1 MPATP
6 RTAATFRHSKVVEFT
21 VLVRGSCIGSF
32 LWPVAAAQLHQQGF
46 NLQDPEVDDVV
57 RTAKDLE
64 AGYIEPD
71 TSLTAEENVEL
82 LLRTTRLL
90 QLGLEVQYAESQT
103 VLAENNTLRGDLR
116 VSAMTHM
123 SKYTAK
129 AVHLISTS
137 GCRIAKHACK
147 QVQLTTRL
155 VLSAGA

>member
-1 MPATP
+1 M
-6 RTAATFRHSKVVEFT
+6 
-21 VLVRGSCIGSF
+21 
-32 LWPVAAAQLHQQGF
+32 
-46 NLQDPEVDDVV
+46 

-116 VSAMTHM
+116 VSQPDG
-123 SKYTAK
+123 SP
-129 AVHLISTS
+129 AV
-137 GCRIAKHACK
+137 
-147 QVQLTTRL
+147 
-155 VLSAGA
+155 